1 MYICRH
7 MREGD
12 GVVEE
17 NREVEREMKKIDCE
31 QCMLTVEVGGE
42 NRRPLEEEKS
52 PAAARR
58 EIDGRWRRWM
68 PGSRR
73 L

>member
-17 NREVEREMKKIDCE
+17 NREVEREMKKIDSE
-31 QCMLTVEVGGE
+31 QCMLTGEVGGD
-42 NRRPLEEEKS
+42 
-52 PAAARR
+52 
-58 EIDGRWRRWM
+58 DGKER
-68 PGSRR
+68 
-73 L
+73 